1 MKIAIPTRANA
12 VDEHFGH
19 CEMYTVITADE
30 NKNIIENEIIP
41 SASGCGC
48 KSDIAAILQQ
58 MGVRTLLAG
67 GIGTGAIQILNSH
80 GIDVV
85 RGCSGNVREVAV
97 RYLSGDLS
105 DSGSSCQHHGHH
117 DGEHTCNH

>member
-30 NKNIIENEIIP
+30 NRNIIDNEIIP

-80 GIDVV
+80 GIEVV
-85 RGCSGNVREVAV
+85 RGCSGNVREVAT
-97 RYLSGDLS
+97 RYLSGELT
-105 DSGSSCQHHGHH
+105 DSGSSCQHHGSH
-117 DGEHTCNH
+117 DGEHTCSH